1 MNRAAF
7 IHSEELEKYSYPS
20 DCPLSADR
28 ARRTRQILLSMG
40 LLSGEGRR
48 EVPPLVPRRRD
59 LEKFHSAH
67 YLDVLQ
73 KASQGVFHEDWLKM
87 GLGTP
92 DCPVFAGVYEFAVA
106 ASGATLKGAELIL
119 ADEVD
124 VAFNPSGGYHHAGPD
139 YASGFCYIN
148 DLVLGCMRLAE
159 AGKKVL
165 YLDVDAHHGD
175 GVQNAFYHRRDV
187 MTLSMHENGKTLYP
201 GTGFED
207 EIGTG
212 EGKGYAVNVPLPVG
226 TYDGALSKAVRKIV
240 VPLAQAYAPEVIVL
254 QLGMDGLAADPL
266 AHLNLTNNVYA
277 DWLIRLKKLKVPIL
291 ATGGGGYHVDNTT
304 RGWALAWSILADA
317 EPEEDLSIGMG
328 GVMLES
334 TDYQGGL
341 RDRMLLSHGGQRQAI
356 DEAID
361 ATIAKIEKTVF
372 PIHGI

>member
-48 EVPPLVPRRRD
+48 EVPPLVPRRDD

-73 KASQGVFHEDWLKM
+73 KASQGVFHEDWLQM

-148 DLVLGCMRLAE
+148 DLVLGCMRLAD

-226 TYDGALSKAVRKIV
+226 TYDGALSKAVRKVV

-277 DWLIRLKKLKVPIL
+277 DWLIRLKELKVPIL
-291 ATGGGGYHVDNTT
+291 ATGGGGYHVENTT